1 MNWRLWNEDGTLVP
15 MLQGEHGVMMVDD
28 SEDEED
34 EEIEDDWLVY
44 CVLVH
49 YENQQFLDMEET
61 KDQLR
66 RCGLIK

>member
-1 MNWRLWNEDGTLVP
+1 
-15 MLQGEHGVMMVDD
+15 MLMMQGQQGVMMVDD

-66 RCGLIK
+66 LICGNLRKGGLSVGLL